1 MVTLDEVPGGAS
13 VTLVDATAAVQRRL
27 AEMGVRVGAHVKVLY
42 RTTGGGR
49 VLSVDGA
56 RIAIDS
62 RLAAAIHAEPD
73 HG

>member
-1 MVTLDEVPGGAS
+1 MVTLEEVPGQAT
-13 VTLVDATAAVQRRL
+13 VTLVDGTTAMQRRL
-27 AEMGVRVGAHVKVLY
+27 AEMGVRVGSHIKVLY

-62 RLAAAIHAEPD
+62 GLAAAIHAEPD

>member
-1 MVTLDEVPGGAS
+1 M
-13 VTLVDATAAVQRRL
+13 QRRL
-27 AEMGVRVGAHVKVLY
+27 AEMGVRAGSHIKVLY

-62 RLAAAIHAEPD
+62 GLAAAIHAEPD
-73 HG
+73 NG

>member
-1 MVTLDEVPGGAS
+1 MDEVPGEATVTVVHGA
-13 VTLVDATAAVQRRL
+13 AAIQRRL
-27 AEMGVRVGAHVKVLY
+27 AEMGIRVGAHIKVLY

-62 RLAAAIHAEPD
+62 RLASSIQAEPV
-73 HG
+73 HA

>member
-1 MVTLDEVPGGAS
+1 VTLDEVPGGAT
-13 VTLVDATAAVQRRL
+13 VTIVNATAAIQRRL
-27 AEMGVRVGAHVKVLY
+27 AEMGVRAGAHVKVLY

-62 RLAAAIHAEPD
+62 QLAAAIHAEPD

>member
-1 MVTLDEVPGGAS
+1 MTAVGG
-13 VTLVDATAAVQRRL
+13 TAAIQRRL
-27 AEMGVRVGAHVKVLY
+27 SEMGIRTGSRVKVLY

-56 RIAIDS
+56 RIAVDS